1 MRLLESYFKDV
12 LEVNKNTEL
21 LEYLET
27 NLLGMVEYQVKL
39 ENFVKQSSLDDEFIK
54 NKLLVK
60 HARFK
65 SMLNEIVSNPYNI
78 VYELNDEEKKIE
90 RFFKSDKIYSTNSNT
105 INIIGEYRK
114 LTSFA
119 SKLFENVKSI
129 KFVLDDLENQKNV
142 LEILNQT
149 IEVFRRAFIEY
160 SSITN
165 QIDLSVKNF
174 EKFSRE
180 CIDIGENAK

>member
-1 MRLLESYFKDV
+1 MRLLKSYFKDL
-12 LEVNKNTEL
+12 LEVNKNTKL

-39 ENFVKQSSLDDEFIK
+39 ENCVKQSSLDDEFIK
-54 NKLLVK
+54 NKLIFK
-60 HARFK
+60 QSRFK

-90 RFFKSDKIYSTNSNT
+90 RFFKSDQIYSTNSTT
-105 INIIGEYRK
+105 INIISDYRK

-119 SKLFENVKSI
+119 SKLYENVKTI
-129 KFVLDDLENQKNV
+129 KFVFDDLENQKNI

-149 IEVFRRAFIEY
+149 IEVFRRAFNEY
-160 SSITN
+160 SLITN

-174 EKFSRE
+174 EKFSGE
-180 CIDIGENAK
+180 CIDIGANAK

>member
-1 MRLLESYFKDV
+1 
-12 LEVNKNTEL
+12 
-21 LEYLET
+21 
-27 NLLGMVEYQVKL
+27 
-39 ENFVKQSSLDDEFIK
+39 
-54 NKLLVK
+54 
-60 HARFK
+60 
-65 SMLNEIVSNPYNI
+65 MLNEIVSNPYNI

-90 RFFKSDKIYSTNSNT
+90 RFFKSDQIYSTNSTT

-129 KFVLDDLENQKNV
+129 KFVFDDLENQKNI